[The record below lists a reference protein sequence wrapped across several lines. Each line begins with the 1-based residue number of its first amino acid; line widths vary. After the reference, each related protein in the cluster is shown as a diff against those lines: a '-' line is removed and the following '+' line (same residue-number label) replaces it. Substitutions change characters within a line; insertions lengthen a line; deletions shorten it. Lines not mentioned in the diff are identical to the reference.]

1 MSELDALLDAEAEHT
16 EQHRDATAKSDTKV
30 SRPGHGR
37 SAVFSVRL
45 NADEVAALEAA
56 AEDAGLPPSTLAR
69 SWILERIR
77 YGSSPAGLDLRK
89 LVHDEV
95 NRVLR
100 QRNDQLRAALDEE
113 MRRMGVPDEEDKR
126 LRRII
131 ALLSTIPLPFDV
143 PEQTR
148 SAPVL
153 PNAEDAKRA

>member
-77 YGSSPAGLDLRK
+77 YGSSPAGLDLRNCVRGTTSSGPHSTK
-89 LVHDEV
+89 RCDAWECPT
-95 NRVLR
+95 
-100 QRNDQLRAALDEE
+100 
-113 MRRMGVPDEEDKR
+113 RRTSGSGE
-126 LRRII
+126 
-131 ALLSTIPLPFDV
+131 
-143 PEQTR
+143 
-148 SAPVL
+148 
-153 PNAEDAKRA
+153 

>member
-16 EQHRDATAKSDTKV
+16 EQHRDAPAKPDTKV

-37 SAVFSVRL
+37 SEVFSVRL

-56 AEDAGLPPSTLAR
+56 AEDAGLPSSTLAR

-77 YGSSPAGLDLRK
+77 YESSPADRDLRK

-95 NRVLR
+95 DKALR
-100 QRNDQLRAALDEE
+100 QRNEQLRAALDEE
-113 MRRMGVPDEEDKR
+113 MRRIGVPYEEDKR

-131 ALLSTIPLPFDV
+131 ALLSAIPLPFDV
-143 PEQTR
+143 PEQAR
-148 SAPVL
+148 SAPAL
-153 PNAEDAKRA
+153 SKSEEAKRA